1 MTNQTPYRNTGNCS
15 PVNQLYQKCKFGK
28 TEFFYG
34 GREVG
39 CTSFQTP
46 RPKCERQS
54 YATSTRKALAT
65 PYPSLKVMTR
75 EREGKD

>member
-28 TEFFYG
+28 TE
-34 GREVG
+34 

-65 PYPSLKVMTR
+65 PYPTLKVMTR